1 MFEFNTKV
9 RWVRGRETQREEES
23 ARRGVCPRG
32 VPDNDPVTYEEAL
45 AYISRLGRFGMK
57 LGTERTTAILD
68 RLGNPERGLNG
79 ALIAGTNG
87 KGSTA
92 ACLASILE
100 SAGHRVGFMPKPHL
114 IAYTERIQVGGV
126 PISERDFV
134 DTLEALMPTFDAVGS
149 EMGQATEFEMLT
161 AMALAYLAPRV
172 DRLVCEVGLG
182 GRLDATNAL
191 DLGIAL
197 ITNIDLDHQ
206 KYLGDSIEQIAR
218 EKAAIIKPGNHVITA
233 CEGVALE
240 IVEES
245 ANAASARIWRLG
257 REIEVESK
265 SLGWDGHLVTVRGPG
280 FAHNDL
286 ELRLIGEYQTANAA
300 LAVAAAHA
308 LDDVPDDAVRSGLAS
323 TIWPGR
329 LQVISTEPR
338 TILDGG
344 HNPAAMTKSG
354 AALRRL
360 IGSERLIAVFAMLS
374 ERDPRA
380 LLSALRTA
388 WPDRVVFTEPASAGG
403 HAISPDELAAI
414 YGEGGEAVRP
424 ARAALERARELAG
437 PDGNVLVCGS
447 LYLVGEILALTV

>member
-1 MFEFNTKV
+1 M
-9 RWVRGRETQREEES
+9 
-23 ARRGVCPRG
+23 
-32 VPDNDPVTYEEAL
+32 TYTEAL

-57 LGTERTTAILD
+57 LGTERTAAILD
-68 RLGNPERGLNG
+68 RLGSPERGLKG

-92 ACLASILE
+92 ACLASILR
-100 SAGHRVGFMPKPHL
+100 SAGHKVGFMPKPHL
-114 IAYTERIQVGGV
+114 IAYTERIQVDGA

-134 DTLEALMPTFDAVGS
+134 ETLEALVPTFDAVGS
-149 EMGQATEFEMLT
+149 DMGQATEFEMLT

-206 KYLGDSIEQIAR
+206 KYLGDTIEQIAR
-218 EKAAIIKPGNHVITA
+218 EKAAIIKPGDHVITG
-233 CEGVALE
+233 CEGISLE
-240 IVEES
+240 IVEKS
-245 ANAASARIWRLG
+245 ADVAGARIWRLG
-257 REIEVESK
+257 REIEVEFR
-265 SLGWDGHLVTVRGPG
+265 SLGWDGYLVTVRGPG

-308 LDDVPDDAVRSGLAS
+308 MDDVTDDAVRIGLAS

-329 LQVISTEPR
+329 LQVISKGPR
-338 TILDGG
+338 VILDGG

-354 AALRRL
+354 AALRQL

-374 ERDPRA
+374 EREPLA
-380 LLSALRTA
+380 LLSALRTI
-388 WPDRVVFTEPASAGG
+388 WPDQVVFTEPASAGG
-403 HAISPDELAAI
+403 HAISPDELAAV
-414 YGEGGEAVRP
+414 YGAGGEAVRP
-424 ARAALERARELAG
+424 ARAALERARDLAG